1 MKLLAIDP
9 GTSQSAYIVFDIERK
24 IPLHN
29 GTLPNRDLQSD
40 LTRKPPIFRCECMA
54 IEQVTGSGMIAGNE
68 IFETAYWSGVF
79 CQAWEQSTGLPFMR
93 IPRQTVKKHVL
104 GKATGG
110 DPEVTA
116 ALYKYYGGAVKGIG
130 SKSLPGPMAGI
141 KSHERSALAVAIA
154 FCKITSPG
162 TLFDI
167 IQRK

>member
-9 GTSQSAYIVFDIERK
+9 GTSQSAYVVFDTVRK

-29 GTLPNRDLQSD
+29 GTLPNRTLQSG
-40 LTRKPPIFRCECMA
+40 LARKPPMLGSDCMA

-79 CQAWEQSTGLPFMR
+79 CQAWEQSTELPFMR

-104 GKATGG
+104 GKAAGN
-110 DPEVTA
+110 DKDVTA
-116 ALYKYYGGAVKGIG
+116 ALITFYGGKDSAIG
-130 SKSLPGPMAGI
+130 TKALPGPMASI

-167 IQRK
+167 VNRK